1 MNNNRTTKHRLVKDK
16 QKQIDNSAIPQAVY
30 LWLTN
35 ELGYRSGRS
44 TSIVD
49 DVIADKEIT
58 KEDIQKYDILDG
70 VNTNSFKY
78 FINIYYN
85 YIRLCKNEFIP
96 IFTFLME
103 HVKSIKYIIINN

>member
-1 MNNNRTTKHRLVKDK
+1 MYIMNNRTTKHRLVYAK
-16 QKQIDNSAIPQAVY
+16 DNSAISQAVY

-49 DVIADKEIT
+49 DVTSDKEIT

-70 VNTNSFKY
+70 VKY
-78 FINIYYN
+78 ILFNHFINVCYN
-85 YIRLCKNEFIP
+85 YIEFVRMNS
-96 IFTFLME
+96 FRFLR
-103 HVKSIKYIIINN
+103 SLWNT